1 MDENRI
7 SFDFDGVLSREVGQ
21 ELAKLK
27 IKQGFEVWIV
37 TARRPDRSEKVFEI
51 AKLLNIPESRIVFT
65 SGRDKWKFID
75 EFDIGLHYD
84 NNEEQINK
92 IKEFTEANARFL

>member
-7 SFDFDGVLSREVGQ
+7 SFDFDGVLTREVGR

-37 TARRPDRSEKVFEI
+37 TARRPDQSDAVFKI
-51 AKLLNIPESRIVFT
+51 AEELNIPKTRIIFT

-75 EFDIGLHYD
+75 EFEIGLHYD

-92 IKEFTEANARFL
+92 IRENTDSIARMI

>member
-37 TARRPDRSEKVFEI
+37 TARRPEQSEKVFEI

-65 SGRDKWKFID
+65 SGRDKWKFIE

-92 IKEFTEANARFL
+92 INELTEANARFI

>member
-1 MDENRI
+1 MDANRI

-37 TARRPDRSEKVFEI
+37 TARRPDQSKSVLEV
-51 AKLLNIPESRIVFT
+51 AKSLNIPESRIVFT
-65 SGRDKWKFID
+65 SGRDKWKFIE

-92 IKEFTEANARFL
+92 IKEFTDANARLI